1 MTKTIKFVMVK
12 PKSALDYSEYI
23 PLKID
28 EFCKGYDFNFT
39 NESANLTEYRW
50 KFSLTS
56 RQSAKVYKLYFEID
70 TFKDEQLTVKLE
82 EVDPGAV
89 VLDEVQ
95 HHAKVAL
102 KNILLN
108 DWEKCIWLDDHQSEF
123 FSRQLTPEI
132 YRAENLLR
140 QFINMVMVNNFG
152 VTWWDDLAPYELK
165 MKHQARLGQFR
176 RGVPSFS
183 NVDDR
188 LLSIDTDELMD
199 VMKIQI
205 KRWKPAFDPA
215 VAVLLEKGDKEK
227 GAKDKLAEII
237 KKQFEVVNDLWDST
251 FKGYFDDLF
260 ESKWKDFCINRNHL
274 AHNKLI
280 DLTAYTTFKANI
292 AEVTKKIV
300 EATSKFETSAISP
313 ERREEMLE
321 AVRLREEEDALMQ
334 MHLESVMEA
343 DAGITIMSES
353 SILSMLQEEVQ
364 KFVANIDEQL
374 YFRDDLWTDSD
385 YELEVNNEI
394 EILTIHSNIREE
406 DKITIKAFTEVDDDL
421 GEESKV
427 TLKLFRS
434 DADDEVSECKVVVVN
449 GKAVYNDDSGLY
461 EAENDSYMDA
471 SEIEDFVESVIEEVS
486 DLLPNLEEVYQTLRW
501 RHIKDG
507 ASSPVADFA
516 CEECGAERV
525 SISEELAEE
534 GQCIACGHKHELAEC
549 IRCSCLYNANETQGE
564 FCDSCEE
571 YIDEQ

>member
-1 MTKTIKFVMVK
+1 MTIKFVMVK
-12 PKSALDYSEYI
+12 PKTALNYNDYV

-28 EFCKGYDFNFT
+28 DLCKTYDFSFI
-39 NESANLTEYRW
+39 NEPASLTEYRW
-50 KFSLTS
+50 EFTLSS
-56 RQSAKVYKLYFEID
+56 RQTAKGYKFFFQID
-70 TFKDEQLTVKLE
+70 TFKDEQLTIKLLE
-82 EVDPGAV
+82 DNPIIG
-89 VLDEVQ
+89 VLDEIL
-95 HHAKVAL
+95 HNAKVDL
-102 KNILLN
+102 KNTLLN
-108 DWEKCIWLDDHQSEF
+108 DWEKCIWLDDHQSEY
-123 FSRQLTPEI
+123 FSSQLTPDI

-140 QFINMVMVNNFG
+140 QFINMTMVNNFG

-165 MKHQARLGQFR
+165 MKHQARLGQYR

-205 KRWKPAFDPA
+205 KRWNPVFDPA

-237 KKQFEVVNDLWDST
+237 KKQFEVVNDLWESI

-260 ESKWKDFCINRNHL
+260 ESNWKDFCINRNHL

-280 DLTAYTTFKANI
+280 DLTAFTTFKANI

-313 ERREEMLE
+313 ERREELLE
-321 AVRLREEEDALMQ
+321 AVRLREEEDVLMQ

-343 DAGITIMSES
+343 DAGISILSES

-385 YELEVNNEI
+385 CELEVNNVI
-394 EILTIHSNIREE
+394 EILTVHSNIWEKDR
-406 DKITIKAFTEVDDDL
+406 ITIKAFTEIDDDH

-434 DADDEVSECKVVVVN
+434 DADDEVSECKILVVN
-449 GKAVYNDDSGLY
+449 GKAVYNNDSGLY

-471 SEIEDFVESVIEEVS
+471 SELEDFVESVIEEVS

-507 ASSPVADFA
+507 DSSPVANFT
-516 CEECGAERV
+516 CEACGAERV

-534 GQCIACGHKHELAEC
+534 GQCVACGHKHELAEC
-549 IRCSCLYNANETQGE
+549 IRCSSLYNANETRGG
-564 FCDSCEE
+564 FCNSCKE